1 MRCGRDALRR
11 LHGAQT
17 SSFTAGI
24 TNPILFAGQGLRY
37 RKLEVILTTTIDK
50 LGKAGETVKVAPGH
64 FRNHLMPKLL
74 AVPNI
79 EKYAFLIREQ
89 RKLYQREEAEV
100 VTEVSKT
107 EDDAVQDQQKED
119 KMKEYQTAAKRLDN
133 ALLLGNAQYVLQK
146 EPPVI
151 VRYFSK
157 DAGLFAGKRD
167 DMSRSHQCGLHKNRD
182 GDSNIFVGGI
192 PFKTNNFEGQSS
204 IKDLDVFK
212 ISSLGLVKTSI
223 SRKAT
228 KMSIPMAGMGFN
240 STLSWMQAA
249 PRRCFSSNSDL
260 PPHQE
265 IGMPS
270 LSPTMT
276 EGNIARWLKKEGD
289 KVSPGEVLCEV
300 ETDKATVEMECME
313 EGYIAKIIHGDGA
326 KDIKVVMPFP
336 IVKLYDILAC
346 KPTKVIAITV
356 EEEDDIAKFKDY
368 EVSTAAAPAE
378 VKAPSEPTSPVK
390 EEQEPVKAPEP
401 KVSKT
406 EEVSRTDDRIFSSP
420 LARKLAE
427 DNNVPLS
434 SIKGTGPDGRILKAD
449 IEDYL
454 GVPKTKEAA
463 AVQALAYVDIPN
475 SQIRKVTAS
484 RLLLSKQTIP
494 HYYLTVDTCVD
505 KLMELRGQLN
515 SLQEASGGK
524 RISVNDLV
532 IKAAALALRKVPQ
545 CNSSWMN
552 DFIRRYHNVN
562 INVAVQTDN
571 GLFVP
576 VIRDADKKGLST
588 IAEEV
593 KLLAQK
599 AKDNS
604 LKPEDYE
611 GGTFTVSNLG
621 GPFGIKQFCAIINPP
636 QSGILAVGSA
646 EKRVIPGAGPDQF
659 EFGSFMSVTLSCD
672 HRVIDGAIGA
682 EWLKAFKGYIENPY
696 SMLL

>member
-1 MRCGRDALRR
+1 MTCASRIIRHSRKFCNARHVLPSEASSLGRCF
-11 LHGAQT
+11 
-17 SSFTAGI
+17 S
-24 TNPILFAGQGLRY
+24 TNARP
-37 RKLEVILTTTIDK
+37 
-50 LGKAGETVKVAPGH
+50 
-64 FRNHLMPKLL
+64 
-74 AVPNI
+74 
-79 EKYAFLIREQ
+79 
-89 RKLYQREEAEV
+89 
-100 VTEVSKT
+100 
-107 EDDAVQDQQKED
+107 
-119 KMKEYQTAAKRLDN
+119 
-133 ALLLGNAQYVLQK
+133 
-146 EPPVI
+146 
-151 VRYFSK
+151 
-157 DAGLFAGKRD
+157 FAGKGND
-167 DMSRSHQCGLHKNRD
+167 ILKGQQCGLSGKDNRILGKD
-182 GDSNIFVGGI
+182 FVLFKASSEGI
-192 PFKTNNFEGQSS
+192 SKSFSRTTLNGS
-204 IKDLDVFK
+204 IPTCRVGVSHTF
-212 ISSLGLVKTSI
+212 SSLQTSLRRVF
-223 SRKAT
+223 ST
-228 KMSIPMAGMGFN
+228 N
-240 STLSWMQAA
+240 SE
-249 PRRCFSSNSDL
+249 L

-313 EGYIAKIIHGDGA
+313 EGYLAKIIHGDGA
-326 KDIKVVMPFP
+326 KEIKVGE
-336 IVKLYDILAC
+336 I
-346 KPTKVIAITV
+346 IAITV
-356 EEEDDIAKFKDY
+356 EEEGDIEKFKDY
-368 EVSTAAAPAE
+368 KISAKPAE
-378 VKAPSEPTSPVK
+378 TKAPSEPSSPK
-390 EEQEPVKAPEP
+390 QEDPEPAKAPEPKP

-406 EEVSRTDDRIFSSP
+406 EEVPHADDRIFASP

-427 DNNVPLS
+427 ENNVPLS
-434 SIKGTGPDGRILKAD
+434 NIKGTGPDGRILKAD

-454 GVPKTKEAA
+454 ASSAKGVSTQKKATPGAQ
-463 AVQALAYVDIPN
+463 VSDYSDIPI

-494 HYYLTVDTCVD
+494 HYYLTLDTQVD
-505 KLMELRGQLN
+505 KLMKLRSELN

-532 IKAAALALRKVPQ
+532 IKAVALALRKVPQ

-552 DFIRRYHNVN
+552 DFIRQHHNINV
-562 INVAVQTDN
+562 NVAVQTEH

-588 IAEEV
+588 IADEV
-593 KLLAQK
+593 KQLAQK

-646 EKRVIPGAGPDQF
+646 EKRVIPGVGPDQYD
-659 EFGSFMSVTLSCD
+659 FGSFMSVTLSCD

-682 EWLKAFKGYIENPY
+682 EWLKAFKGYIENPQ